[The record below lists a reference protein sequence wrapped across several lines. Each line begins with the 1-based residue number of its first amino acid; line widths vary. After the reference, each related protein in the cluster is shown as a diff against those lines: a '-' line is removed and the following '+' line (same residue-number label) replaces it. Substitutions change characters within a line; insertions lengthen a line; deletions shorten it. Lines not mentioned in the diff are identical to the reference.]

1 MKNAI
6 SAASL
11 GLVSSKVGELSLANS
26 LYERSQ
32 AEALRNERIIEAQ
45 QLTGENENENAE
57 EPEETIRG

>member
-45 QLTGENENENAE
+45 QLTGENENAE

>member
-11 GLVSSKVGELSLANS
+11 GLVSSKVGELSLAIS

-45 QLTGENENENAE
+45 
-57 EPEETIRG
+57 

>member
-45 QLTGENENENAE
+45 
-57 EPEETIRG
+57 